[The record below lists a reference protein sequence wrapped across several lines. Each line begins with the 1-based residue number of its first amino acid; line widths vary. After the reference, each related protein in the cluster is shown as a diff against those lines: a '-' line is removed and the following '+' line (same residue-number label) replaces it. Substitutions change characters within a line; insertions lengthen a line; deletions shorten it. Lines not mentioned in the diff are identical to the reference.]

1 MNRIYNRL
9 LYHLTTDKYITA
21 SQLGEMV
28 LLNEKTVRRYI
39 KNLNIFLVSYGATI
53 ESKHGYGFRLIVN
66 DEKRFSMIFQKKYR
80 LNFIFEKR
88 PETVEDRCEYIL
100 ACLMKSNEFVN
111 INDLLD
117 YLCISDYTLQS
128 DIKHIKSILE
138 AYQLKVVT
146 KNNEKIKIYGSEFN
160 KRLFIVN
167 YPNRYLN
174 IELADDLI
182 NKQDISSI
190 VLQVLDEYNISMSEI
205 SINNIILHLYTAI
218 IRIKNGNSLKFE
230 ETDYENFANNNNL
243 SQTVSKKICTLL
255 SNKYNVEFDKDE
267 QISVAI
273 HFFGHRV
280 TEKYGIGNLNVVISQ
295 EIYDLVTEILQFI
308 YITMKVDLRKNL
320 SLLMNLAVHMLS
332 LEVRLKYHIRLKNPL
347 LLDIK
352 KNYAFGYTL
361 AAQAAIYIENAY
373 NQKHDEDEIGYLALI
388 FAISTREKEENTK
401 NNILIVC
408 ATGKA
413 SAELLSFQY
422 REVFEKY
429 LDKIFICNVNDLPK
443 QKFNNIDYIL
453 TTTDINI
460 AVPVPIL
467 RVKLFLTDEDE
478 KLLRNK
484 FKHRH
489 KNEITKYFKK
499 ELFVENLKADNKNE
513 AIIKLCDLIQN
524 KIELPDNFVQSVLRR
539 EEFGATDFGHIVA
552 LAHPY
557 GVVTSSTFASVAVL
571 DKPIFWG
578 NHNIQIIIL
587 ISLSEND
594 INLESFFN
602 FTSMFML
609 DRIKPKKL
617 INDPTYENL
626 IDLLND

>member
-1 MNRIYNRL
+1 MNRIYNQL

-21 SQLGEMV
+21 SHLGEMM

-39 KNLNIFLVSYGATI
+39 KDLNTCLIEYGAMI
-53 ESKHGYGFRLIVN
+53 ESKHGYGFRLVIN
-66 DEKRFSMIFQKKYR
+66 NEEQFSMIYQKDSS
-80 LNFIFEKR
+80 LNSLHEER
-88 PETVEDRCEYIL
+88 PENVDDRCEYIL
-100 ACLMKSNEFVN
+100 ACLLQSNEFIY

-128 DIKHIKSILE
+128 DIKHIKSILQS
-138 AYQLKVVT
+138 YQLKIIT
-146 KNNEKIKIYGSEFN
+146 KNNEKIMIQGTEFN

-174 IELADDLI
+174 LELADDLI
-182 NKQDISSI
+182 NKQEISSI

-218 IRIKNGNSLKFE
+218 IRIKNNNSLKFNE
-230 ETDYENFANNNNL
+230 NDYERFKNDNNL
-243 SQTVSKKICTLL
+243 SQTVSHKICKLL
-255 SNKYNVEFDKDE
+255 SKKYNIEFNKDE
-267 QISVAI
+267 QMSIAI

-280 TEKYGIGNLNVVISQ
+280 TEKYGMTNSNIVISQ
-295 EIYDLVTEILQFI
+295 EIYDLVTEMLQFI

-347 LLDIK
+347 ILDIK

-361 AAQAAIYIENAY
+361 AAQAAIHIENKY
-373 NQKHDEDEIGYLALI
+373 NEKLDEDEIGYLALI
-388 FAISTREKEENTK
+388 FAISTREKEENNK

-422 REVFEKY
+422 KEVFGKY
-429 LDKIFICNVNDLPK
+429 LDKISICNVNELSK
-443 QKFNNIDYIL
+443 QRFDKIDYVL
-453 TTTDINI
+453 TTTDINM

-478 KLLRNK
+478 RILRNE
-484 FKHRH
+484 FKHGN
-489 KNEITKYFKK
+489 KKGIMKYFKK
-499 ELFVENLKADNKNE
+499 ELFFNNLIADDKNE
-513 AIIKLCDLIQN
+513 AIIKLCELVKN
-524 KIELPDNFVQSVLRR
+524 YIELPDNFAESVLKR
-539 EEFGATDFGHIVA
+539 EEFGATDFGQMVA

-557 GVVTSSTFASVAVL
+557 GVVTSTTFASVAIL

-587 ISLSEND
+587 ISLSEDD

-609 DRIKPKKL
+609 DRKKPKKL
-617 INDPTYENL
+617 INEPTYENL
-626 IDLLND
+626 INLLNE